1 MKTQAITSRAR
12 LGTAMAAL
20 AMALGTVGAA
30 APAVAAPTSAKPAE
44 TVNISKGTGTLIRL
58 SEPMSDIFVANDAVA
73 DVQVRSPTQL
83 YLFGKSQG
91 ETTIYATSKSG
102 RVVYATNVRVAQN
115 LADVNEVLHAAMPD
129 SNITITS
136 VGQLAVM
143 NGTVANPEDAAQAQS
158 LVLALLNPGKKEGDV
173 LDIMPV
179 NRLKTAT
186 PYR

>member
-73 DVQVRSPTQL
+73 DVQVKSQRQF
-83 YLFGKSQG
+83 YVFGKG
-91 ETTIYATSKSG
+91 GGLTTVDG
-102 RVVYATNVRVAQN
+102 RDVTLAEAEEVEERDRGVGVGDGDRHVVRVQDHGH
-115 LADVNEVLHAAMPD
+115 LRVDVGRIFAPHRTRPPPPSAAVSRP
-129 SNITITS
+129 
-136 VGQLAVM
+136 
-143 NGTVANPEDAAQAQS
+143 
-158 LVLALLNPGKKEGDV
+158 PG
-173 LDIMPV
+173 
-179 NRLKTAT
+179 
-186 PYR
+186 